1 MTDEA
6 LHGARG
12 GAVPHGTASSGAF
25 GPGGAFGAACGV
37 SGCRVTCRVVRGSGG
52 GAGNGGADVG
62 SEH

>member
-12 GAVPHGTASSGAF
+12 GAVPQGTAPS
-25 GPGGAFGAACGV
+25 GAFGAACGV
-37 SGCRVTCRVVRGSGG
+37 SGRRVTCRVVRGSGG